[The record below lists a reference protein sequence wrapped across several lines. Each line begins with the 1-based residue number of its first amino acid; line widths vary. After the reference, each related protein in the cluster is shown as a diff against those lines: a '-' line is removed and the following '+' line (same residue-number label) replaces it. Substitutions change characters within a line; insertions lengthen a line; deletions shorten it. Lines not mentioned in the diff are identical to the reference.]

1 MPQLQSDKPRKKV
14 LVVGAGCAGMS
25 CAEQL
30 SLHPDRFE
38 VTVIETQGYCG
49 GQAFSIPIDKDKYG
63 ADWMNQVSPM
73 DGRSGEERVEQTDE
87 SVTKASRS
95 TSIPS

>member
-1 MPQLQSDKPRKKV
+1 M
-14 LVVGAGCAGMS
+14 GAGAAGMS

-49 GQAFSIPIDKDKYG
+49 GQAFSIPLPKEKYG
-63 ADWMNQVSPM
+63 ADWMNQVS
-73 DGRSGEERVEQTDE
+73 RSSARPAPVEL
-87 SVTKASRS
+87 AFNA
-95 TSIPS
+95 TSATVLTPS